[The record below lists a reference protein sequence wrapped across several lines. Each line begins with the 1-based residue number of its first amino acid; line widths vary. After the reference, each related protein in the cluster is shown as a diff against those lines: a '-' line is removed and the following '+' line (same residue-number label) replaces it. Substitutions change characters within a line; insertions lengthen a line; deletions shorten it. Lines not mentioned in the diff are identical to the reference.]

1 MRIDWDGMLQPK
13 PAPVVA
19 DSNPAPDT
27 GASDAAPV
35 IDADIAAREREGDD
49 RRRCVECGNLGER
62 GVCLAAQRREFVAS
76 RGYTP
81 IRDILRRCEGF
92 TPLPSDPDQR
102 HGRTKWACLLYPSGR
117 SGAPS

>member
-19 DSNPAPDT
+19 DSNRAP
-27 GASDAAPV
+27 DAAPV

-62 GVCLAAQRREFVAS
+62 GVCLAAQRREILAS

-81 IRDILRRCEGF
+81 MRDILRRCDGF
-92 TPLPSDPDQR
+92 MPLPNDPDQR
-102 HGRTKWACLLYPSGR
+102 HGRTKWACLLRPSVR
-117 SGAPS
+117 NGAPS